1 MNNYK
6 GCIDNQ
12 NVAEKA
18 KNYKFAEICSSISPV
33 EWLEKTDWI
42 SYTPR
47 NQNGSLTCVVQTYAT
62 EMGIIAKQKY
72 GEWIDFSASFPYQQK
87 ESIAYGGCSSTD
99 IYKIFPKLG
108 NIMEV
113 IMPSQNMHEAEVL
126 AVPRKKYYDDL
137 AMPFKIPRIELP
149 VDFESLCSTL
159 QVTGKGIMIWF
170 HIGAGEWGLEPV
182 FLNNGISSNHSVTLV
197 DFGLRNGKKYMRILD
212 SVDGVY
218 RWISEEYFNA
228 RCFLASYLLVFK
240 KLIVT
245 EDTPKPKFDGS
256 IISLQTCLEYE
267 GLFPT
272 NIPKFENYG
281 NITKKAV
288 IDFQKKYNIT
298 PAVGF
303 FGPITRAKISSLY
316 N

>member
-12 NVAEKA
+12 NVVEKA

-47 NQNGSLTCVVQTYAT
+47 NQNGSLTCVAQTYAT

-72 GEWIDFSASFPYQQK
+72 NEWIDFSASFPYQQK

-108 NIMEV
+108 NILEV

-126 AVPRKKYYDDL
+126 AVQRYKYYDDL

-182 FLNNGISSNHSVTLV
+182 FLNNGISSNHSVTLI

-256 IISLQTCLEYE
+256 IMSAQKCLKYE
-267 GLFPT
+267 GFFPANVPEI
-272 NIPKFENYG
+272 NIWG
-281 NITKKAV
+281 NISRTSCIA
-288 IDFQKKYNIT
+288 FQKRYNIS
-298 PAVGF
+298 PAFGNL
-303 FGPITRAKISSLY
+303 GPITKAKLSELY